1 MFCLGTLINTGAV
14 IAGGLLGITLKKGI
28 PERCR
33 EVLMQAC
40 GVSTIFIGAGGVMS
54 KMLTFTDGTLETQGT
69 MLLIFSMII
78 GSLMGSLLD
87 IEQRLEELGGFLKRK
102 FHTENDSLFV
112 EGFVTSTL
120 VYLYWCHGNRWFHR
134 GWTDRKLFYADSES
148 YS

>member
-40 GVSTIFIGAGGVMS
+40 GVSTIFIGAGGIMS

-87 IEQRLEELGGFLKRK
+87 IEQRLEELGYQ
-102 FHTENDSLFV
+102 HTCD
-112 EGFVTSTL
+112 
-120 VYLYWCHGNRWFHR
+120 LYWCHGNRWFHR